1 MTIES
6 IIIRYSAGEATAL
19 FGETTTPQE
28 GDEMTRQ
35 GNTWTIEEVTPG
47 DDGEV
52 IVKARP
58 G

>member
-6 IIIRYSAGEATAL
+6 IIIRYQAGEATAL
-19 FGETTTPQE
+19 FGETTPQE